1 MRVPVPF
8 GTQSLKV
15 VDATGGRKGF
25 SIQNVGAV
33 DIYYS
38 DDQRTLDS
46 LAQGGGNVPTAG
58 HLLPAT
64 NPVSPPVVYPWFY
77 GGKIFV
83 RAQAAGA
90 LLEIII
96 YDVDVPCGS

>member
-1 MRVPVPF
+1 MRVQVPS
-8 GTQSLKV
+8 GVQSLKV

-25 SIQNVGAV
+25 SIQNVGPV
-33 DIYYS
+33 DVYYS

-46 LAQGGGNVPTAG
+46 VGPANLPAAG
-58 HLLPAT
+58 HLLASAT
-64 NPVSPPVVYPWFY
+64 PVLPPVVYPWYY

-83 RAQAAGA
+83 RAQSPGA

-96 YDVDVPCGS
+96 YDVDLPCK

>member
-1 MRVPVPF
+1 MRVQVPF
-8 GTQSLKV
+8 NGPSLKV

-46 LAQGGGNVPTAG
+46 IPLTGPPNAG
-58 HLLPAT
+58 HFLPGGTT
-64 NPVSPPVVYPWFY
+64 NPPVVYPMFAN
-77 GGKIFV
+77 GKIFV
-83 RAQAAGA
+83 RAQNAGA
-90 LLEIII
+90 LLEIVI
-96 YDVDVPCGS
+96 YDVDKC